1 MGTVFQVFKYELTR
15 YMRSGQSLTFV
26 FSVALMLFASVFL
39 SVREYGLLEAS
50 YQENLRQSR
59 LNWESQAQ
67 KDPHDAAHD
76 GTYVIKPSHPL
87 VIMDRG
93 VQKYAGQVIHL
104 RAHER
109 QQSSLSQVKDQTG
122 IYRFGTLTPSFVLQ
136 YIFPLLIIFLGY
148 GTFAREKETQT
159 LRLVKSIGVSMRGVT
174 AGKWLALMAQVILL
188 FAVFMVTAAMTVHQ
202 VSSEVEIGLL
212 EWVSVS
218 AMYILYFMF
227 FANAVVFIS
236 LHAKS
241 SGASLVLSL
250 SLWILI
256 ALVAP
261 KLSTNLAGHVYP
273 FPTYQAFRENI
284 YEDQQN
290 GLNGH
295 NFWNEAAQD
304 FQQKVLQDYGVETIE
319 ELPVDYG
326 GLLLAEGEKYESE
339 IYTKHFDLLREQY
352 QKQRVVY
359 RLSSTVSPFLPVR
372 FVSMALARTDYGFQW
387 HLEDQAEKY
396 RVYFNTELNMNIA
409 ENAKGV
415 TRYQA
420 GKELWGSIQR
430 FQYQWQSTPE
440 ILNDHRAEYAI
451 LLGWVVMSSLIL
463 FSMSSRVEVA

>member
-1 MGTVFQVFKYELTR
+1 MVIHVFKWELTR
-15 YMRSGQSLTFV
+15 YVRSGQALAFV
-26 FSVALMLFASVFL
+26 FSVVLMLCAALFL
-39 SVREYGLLEAS
+39 SIREYRVMEAS
-50 YQENLRQSR
+50 YQENLLQSR
-59 LNWESQAQ
+59 LNWESQAT

-87 VIMDRG
+87 AVIDRG

-122 IYRFGTLTPSFVLQ
+122 IYRFGALTPSFVLL

-148 GTFAREKETQT
+148 GTFAKEKEMQT
-159 LRLVKSIGVSMRGVT
+159 LRLVKSQGVSMRHIT
-174 AGKWLALMAQVILL
+174 AGKWLALMAQVALL
-188 FAVFMVTAAMTVHQ
+188 FVAFLGTMAITLNLMSNEVAV
-202 VSSEVEIGLL
+202 GLL
-212 EWVSVS
+212 EWMSVGTIY
-218 AMYILYFMF
+218 MLYFML
-227 FANAVVFIS
+227 FANVVVLVSI
-236 LHAKS
+236 LAKS

-250 SLWILI
+250 SLWILV
-256 ALVAP
+256 ALIAP
-261 KLSTNLAGHVYP
+261 KLSTNVAGHVYP
-273 FPTYQAFRENI
+273 FPTYQTFRENI
-284 YEDQQN
+284 FRDQQN

-304 FQQKVLQDYGVETIE
+304 FQQKVLQEYGVDTIE

-352 QKQRVVY
+352 QNQRAIY
-359 RLSSTVSPFLPVR
+359 RLSSALSPFLSVR

-415 TRYQA
+415 EGYKA
-420 GKELWGSIQR
+420 GKDLWGAIQR
-430 FQYQWQSTPE
+430 FQYEWQPTSE
-440 ILNDHRAEYAI
+440 ILRDHFVEYAI
-451 LLGWVVMSSLIL
+451 ILGWVIL
-463 FSMSSRVEVA
+463 SGLLMFCSNVEVG

>member
-1 MGTVFQVFKYELTR
+1 MIFHVFKYELTK
-15 YMRSGQSLTFV
+15 YLRSGQSLAFV
-26 FSVALMLFASVFL
+26 FTVVLMLFAALFL
-39 SVREYGLLEAS
+39 SVREHRLLDAS

-59 LNWESQAQ
+59 VNWESQAE

-76 GTYVIKPSHPL
+76 GTYIIKPSHPL
-87 VIMDRG
+87 AVIDRG

-122 IYRFGTLTPSFVLQ
+122 IYRFGALSPSFVLL

-148 GTFAREKETQT
+148 STFAQEKEMQT
-159 LRLVKSIGVSMRGVT
+159 LRLVKSLGASMRYIA
-174 AGKWLALMAQVILL
+174 AGKWLALMAQVALL
-188 FAVFMVTAAMTVHQ
+188 FIGFLGAMAITINLMPH
-202 VSSEVEIGLL
+202 EVDVGLL
-212 EWVSVS
+212 EWMSIG
-218 AMYILYFMF
+218 ALYLLYFML
-227 FANAVVFIS
+227 FANIVVLIS
-236 LHAKS
+236 LLAKS
-241 SGASLVLSL
+241 SGTSLVLSL
-250 SLWILI
+250 SVWILV
-256 ALVAP
+256 ALIAP

-273 FPTYQAFRENI
+273 FPTYQTFKENI
-284 YEDQQN
+284 YRDQQN

-304 FQQKVLQDYGVETIE
+304 FQKKVLQEYGVETIE

-339 IYTKHFDLLREQY
+339 IYTKHFDLLRDQY
-352 QKQRVVY
+352 QKQRSVY
-359 RLSSTVSPFLPVR
+359 RLSSTLSPFLPVR

-415 TRYQA
+415 DEYKATSD
-420 GKELWGSIQR
+420 LWGSIKR
-430 FQYQWQSTPE
+430 FRYEWQSTAE
-440 ILNDHRAEYAI
+440 IVSDHRVEYAI
-451 LLGWVVMSSLIL
+451 LLGWVVLTGVLMVGISSK
-463 FSMSSRVEVA
+463 VEVM